1 MRAGVF
7 SCPKKPPK
15 TSILDTIDGSSVH
28 YCLLY
33 TKIGDNR
40 MAQKGGPLL
49 PPLSAQAKIFHVVAS
64 PSARISIQI
73 RYQMQRSH
81 IPRIS
86 SNRTEDR
93 ANTAASSQETMV
105 HLPSPDGIASALSL
119 ILATLASLRAAS
131 RLEQRICN
139 NGSIG
144 LMDGP
149 PILGPAISNRTSST
163 LKNGKGSSSNGDGKG
178 KGQVINVSPLWE
190 HTEAFR
196 YAAILGLIFDD
207 SSLLDDYDDATKS
220 PIFSSIIRNDALRDG
235 SSNDIDSSFAASIE
249 SGLCRNARGGGV
261 AANTYPQT
269 TKRKDDDPQSRN
281 AVIAISNWFVRE
293 LSAPFAAIPAWRRLL
308 RSLHERKE
316 KQNTRINR
324 WSSLI
329 IEWPRFLLTGKS
341 DNDRFYDSSKLDF
354 DATISG
360 VVRIPC
366 VVDHPTKKKAQC
378 LSSKSVRVKSFA
390 PSTFRDLR
398 NKCFGVSEKEYAKSI
413 LNIVENGV
421 SMDSEFGEQLCHSD
435 DDDVSVANSIETI
448 IHRRRLFRRS
458 SPKTLPY
465 ISFQSNSKGAARSGT
480 FFFFTSDGAYMVK
493 TVKKEEAKAF
503 VEMLPKYHRFMS
515 KSVNSR
521 NSLLTRFCGMY
532 SVQPLSTNN
541 KHSSMTVNEEKWDG
555 GLFSSTRELST
566 DIADDERVYV
576 VMNSVFPPQASSFIT
591 RRFDLKGSTV
601 GRECSAEE
609 IQTKGANAVLK
620 DLNLKREVQLELQE
634 RASDQ
639 GKKKQPRYGIHIG
652 SRKKAA
658 LLAQLERDVTLLQE
672 CGVLDYSLLVGVADT
687 TSPRSR
693 SGGANDATPRA
704 LQNFFRWMDAP
715 MPYYGAGSTKVDG
728 GNLSSIRGTLMGKDV
743 IYYMGVIDFLQPWT
757 IKKRL
762 ERDLKGLVG
771 YDKTAISCVAP
782 SDYSTRF
789 LSFIDSHVT

>member
-1 MRAGVF
+1 M
-7 SCPKKPPK
+7 
-15 TSILDTIDGSSVH
+15 
-28 YCLLY
+28 
-33 TKIGDNR
+33 
-40 MAQKGGPLL
+40 
-49 PPLSAQAKIFHVVAS
+49 
-64 PSARISIQI
+64 
-73 RYQMQRSH
+73 
-81 IPRIS
+81 
-86 SNRTEDR
+86 
-93 ANTAASSQETMV
+93 

-119 ILATLASLRAAS
+119 ILATVASLRAAS
-131 RLEQRICN
+131 RLEQRLCN

-149 PILGPAISNRTSST
+149 PILGPTITIHNTSLT
-163 LKNGKGSSSNGDGKG
+163 LQNVNGTSFNDDKERE
-178 KGQVINVSPLWE
+178 GQMINVSPLWE

-196 YAAILGLIFDD
+196 YAAILGLMFDD
-207 SSLLDDYDDATKS
+207 SSLLDDDDATKS
-220 PIFSSIIRNDALRDG
+220 PIFSNIIRSDIRED
-235 SSNDIDSSFAASIE
+235 SSNDEDSTFAASA
-249 SGLCRNARGGGV
+249 RNARGGGGV
-261 AANTYPQT
+261 AAKIYPQI
-269 TKRKDDDPQSRN
+269 TKRKEKDDQQQQSGN
-281 AVIAISNWFVRE
+281 ENPVIAISNWFVRE

-316 KQNTRINR
+316 EQNSHFNR
-324 WSSLI
+324 WKTLI

-366 VVDHPTKKKAQC
+366 VVDHPTNKKKKAQC
-378 LSSKSVRVKSFA
+378 LLSSKSVRVKSFA
-390 PSTFRDLR
+390 PNTFRDLR

-421 SMDSEFGEQLCHSD
+421 MMDSEFGEQLCHSD
-435 DDDVSVANSIETI
+435 DDDTSVADSIETI
-448 IHRRRLFRRS
+448 IHRRRRLFRRS

-532 SVQPLSTNN
+532 SVQPVSSENDEQSSTT
-541 KHSSMTVNEEKWDG
+541 TVNEEKWDG
-555 GLFSSTRELST
+555 GLFSSTSELST

-601 GRECSAEE
+601 GRECSVEE

-620 DLNLKREVQLELQE
+620 DLNLKREVQLELTE
-634 RASDQ
+634 SSASDTQ
-639 GKKKQPRYGIHIG
+639 RKKKQPRYGIHIG

-687 TSPRSR
+687 TTLPRR
-693 SGGANDATPRA
+693 ESGGGATDATLASA
-704 LQNFFRWMDAP
+704 LQHFFRWMDAP
-715 MPYYGAGSTKVDG
+715 MPHYGAGVTKVDG

-789 LSFIDSHVT
+789 LSFINSHVT